1 MAFKINIPKEMCV
14 NENPHITIC
23 TFHNKKPYFSNLINK
38 WIKLNPIEIK
48 LEMYLVNDIE

>member
-1 MAFKINIPKEMCV
+1 MCV